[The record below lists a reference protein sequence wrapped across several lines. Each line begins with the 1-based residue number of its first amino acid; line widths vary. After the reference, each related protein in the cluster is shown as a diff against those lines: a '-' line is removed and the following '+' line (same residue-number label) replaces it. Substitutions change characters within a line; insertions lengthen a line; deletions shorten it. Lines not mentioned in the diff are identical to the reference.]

1 MKSRSFHF
9 RHMNTMHLHAVARQ
23 QGVMLIEAL
32 CAILIFSFGII
43 GLIGLQT
50 SATTQSTDAK
60 YRTIAAELADR
71 MINQIWVSN
80 RATSTYQTAL
90 EPQFAST
97 GAVYLAW
104 LGNTTTPGTVMG
116 SLPGVTATTNAP
128 SVTFPSLALPS
139 GCSLTAT
146 VPIACTLPVTV
157 TVQWQSPKDLVAGTV
172 HSYTANAQI
181 TLN

>member
-9 RHMNTMHLHAVARQ
+9 RHTHTMHLHAVARQ

-32 CAILIFSFGII
+32 CAILIFSFGVI

-80 RATSTYQTAL
+80 RATLTYSTVL

-116 SLPGVTATTNAP
+116 SLPGVTSTTNAP
-128 SVTFPSLALPS
+128 TVAFGSVFPS

-157 TVQWQSPKDLVAGTV
+157 TVQWQSPKDAASGTV